1 MVRRWFRF
9 NGIDPSESEDT
20 ELDYGT
26 DDIDHQAT
34 RPQRWFQRKT
44 LSTEDDEQDHSGRN
58 HSGRSQNHSGRSHTR
73 NDHNHNKS
81 TRSLFSYW
89 GRNNVDPAEDIQPT
103 PTVATNTVVDAMY
116 SLMGDEDLSDVR
128 IHGNDGGSVVAVKAI
143 LAARSLVFRQTFFG
157 PSAAPPAVGGDD
169 DDGGGGEGCEVVLE
183 NGGSGDDPAVDDPVN
198 SDDDLV
204 ETSDSESLET
214 SIVIRGAPGTTDRND
229 DDNNDVVDKHQPIK
243 DEAQPIILEQKK
255 REKTVVEF
263 KEWDCRILNL
273 LVEFCYTDNVSIM
286 DVQPSDEI
294 VRLMTRL
301 RAASKAFKLTGLFY
315 KVDKWCFR
323 NISRYP
329 AFACAIV
336 DEGMKRDDVDALA
349 MKTLQ
354 LFTRAALLPV
364 TEGVGSGIL
373 ALSKPGLLFVLRHL
387 EDKASHMLLFDALQ
401 RWVQFS
407 SDGGYSAR
415 ERASR
420 TAFASRCATRYI
432 KLGKISPRRMEEV
445 VNSGLL
451 LKREKSCVPPS
462 TPSLTS

>member
-1 MVRRWFRF
+1 ME
-9 NGIDPSESEDT
+9 I
-20 ELDYGT
+20 
-26 DDIDHQAT
+26 I
-34 RPQRWFQRKT
+34 
-44 LSTEDDEQDHSGRN
+44 
-58 HSGRSQNHSGRSHTR
+58 RS
-73 NDHNHNKS
+73 S
-81 TRSLFSYW
+81 TRSLLRLC
-89 GRNNVDPAEDIQPT
+89 GRNNVDPKRNNVDPKEDIQPT
-103 PTVATNTVVDAMY
+103 PTDATNTIADALY
-116 SLMGDEDLSDVR
+116 SLMGDEVLSDVR
-128 IHGNDGGSVVAVKAI
+128 IHGNDGSVVAVKAI
-143 LAARSLVFRQTFFG
+143 LAARSPVFRQTFFG
-157 PSAAPPAVGGDD
+157 DDGDDPADDDTAIFDSDDDSAETSDSESLETSIVVRGALGTIDTNVDDNNNDD
-169 DDGGGGEGCEVVLE
+169 DDVVFDSDAFF
-183 NGGSGDDPAVDDPVN
+183 GDDGDDPAVDDPVN
-198 SDDDLV
+198 SDDDSV

-214 SIVIRGAPGTTDRND
+214 AIIVRGALGTIDMND
-229 DDNNDVVDKHQPIK
+229 DDNNDDDNKHQPIK

-432 KLGKISPRRMEEV
+432 KLGRISPRRMEEV